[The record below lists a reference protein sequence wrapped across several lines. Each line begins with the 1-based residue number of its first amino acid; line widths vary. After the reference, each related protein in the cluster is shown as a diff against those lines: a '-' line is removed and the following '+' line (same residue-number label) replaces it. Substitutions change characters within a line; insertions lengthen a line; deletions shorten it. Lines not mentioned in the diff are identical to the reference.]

1 MFVAGLHCSATPP
14 PAPAQLAVL
23 RHWTQVPAPASPPLQ
38 YGVPA
43 PPAPAHWVSLVH
55 VATHVF
61 IALQIEFIGQLALPT
76 HATHVPAVEQ

>member
-1 MFVAGLHCSATPP
+1 
-14 PAPAQLAVL
+14 
-23 RHWTQVPAPASPPLQ
+23 LQ